1 MNSPAVKSIFGGITF
16 APSQRAIIN
25 LFLSLASPVAADDN
39 TTTTTS
45 QEGVV
50 ASGYRISLGLV
61 EISALA
67 TLIGATNAEAL
78 ALGLAAAPG
87 LPWAPISTFG
97 AVHVIKVSLAAV
109 MSDRIRQALGLRSTA
124 VDSAVGMS
132 LEIDSTKQAPHNADS
147 GAPCGILLLRTNGE
161 ASRGAIMDSKEIGK
175 SLHTSPESEKHQPRA
190 VFTFGRNIASVIS
203 NLPSTSPGEEPEI
216 YWFSQDRGP
225 DGVHNTKND
234 RITLAASLLKLL
246 EVYTLWRAGATTIW
260 WVTGL
265 AWAHG
270 LLAALVLL
278 SLGLS
283 RESSKLGQVDIV
295 TGELPT
301 PLLPGGPRKIVLGL
315 PSNVRRHY
323 LWKVVWGTGTF
334 VNCLSILCIFVF
346 LGSQPTDIVY
356 IWVGFQIFWLAV
368 RTVIYNFL
376 AVGSVRRSIMI
387 SQPWEMATLSARRRL
402 IALMMGLAKQQI
414 TIHPRGAFAYQED
427 LTDGTEIMKLYQ
439 TAGYRFFEALPLAKI
454 PKEQR
459 ADIVVI
465 GIVGDTVLRS
475 FAWFQGAA
483 VLSPDLYDCVLMFV
497 EIAGCVF
504 AVPGARVL
512 SGLPLG
518 DVEDRI
524 SSFEPRGTSNNG
536 SQVSW
541 KYWIPATDTALGQ
554 CWLEAQG
561 MKIKGGGMKILTQ
574 GELQMKLQGGGLNIS
589 LEQVGEVERVLEQSR
604 KASGALIKLLVDA
617 ELC

>member
-1 MNSPAVKSIFGGITF
+1 MNSPAVKSIFGRIIF
-16 APSQRAIIN
+16 APGQKAIIN
-25 LFLSLASPVAADDN
+25 LCLSLASPVAANDN
-39 TTTTTS
+39 TTTG
-45 QEGVV
+45 QESVI

-109 MSDRIRQALGLRSTA
+109 MSDRIRGALGLRGTA

-132 LEIDSTKQAPHNADS
+132 LEIDSTKPELHNADS
-147 GAPCGILLLRTNGE
+147 GAPCGILLPHTNRETG
-161 ASRGAIMDSKEIGK
+161 RDLIVDSKELGR
-175 SLHTSPESEKHQPRA
+175 SPHTSPESEKHHQPRA
-190 VFTFGRNIASVIS
+190 VFAFGRNIASAIS
-203 NLPSTSPGEEPEI
+203 NLPSTSPGEELEI
-216 YWFSQDRGP
+216 YRFSQDRGP
-225 DGVHNTKND
+225 DGAHNTKND
-234 RITLAASLLKLL
+234 RIALVASLLKLM
-246 EVYTLWRAGATTIW
+246 EVYALWRAGATTIW

-278 SLGLS
+278 SFDLS
-283 RESSKLGQVDIV
+283 RDSSKLGQVDIV

-315 PSNVRRHY
+315 PYNVRRHY

-346 LGSQPTDIVY
+346 LGSQSTDIVY
-356 IWVGFQIFWLAV
+356 IWVGFQIFWLV
-368 RTVIYNFL
+368 IRTVIYNFL
-376 AVGSVRRSIMI
+376 AVGNVRRNIMI
-387 SQPWEMATLSARRRL
+387 SQSWEMATLSARRRL
-402 IALMMGLAKQQI
+402 VALMMGLAKQQI
-414 TIHPRGAFAYQED
+414 TIHPRGAFVYQED
-427 LTDGTEIMKLYQ
+427 LTDGTAIMKLYQ
-439 TAGYRFFEALPLAKI
+439 TAGYRCFEALPLTKI

-459 ADIVVI
+459 ADIAII
-465 GIVGDTVLRS
+465 GIVGDTALRS
-475 FAWFQGAA
+475 FAWFQGAV
-483 VLSPDLYDCVLMFV
+483 VLSPDLYDCVLVFV

-504 AVPGARVL
+504 AVPGVRVL

-524 SSFEPRGTSNNG
+524 SNFEPRGTSNNG
-536 SQVSW
+536 FQVSW
-541 KYWIPATDTALGQ
+541 KYWIPATDTTLGQ

-561 MKIKGGGMKILTQ
+561 MKIKGEKMGVLTQ

-589 LEQVGEVERVLEQSR
+589 LVQVGEVERILEQSR
-604 KASGALIKLLVDA
+604 KASEVLIKLLVDA